1 MQSSGKATVTI
12 VSIGPEQAG
21 QRLDN
26 FLFRSLK
33 GVPKSRI
40 YRMLREGEVRVS
52 GRRSKPEYKLL
63 EGDEV
68 RIPPVRV
75 AEKAET
81 PPPPRITRSLLDRLI
96 YRDDSLLVIDKPAGQ
111 AVHGGSGVSLG
122 IIEQLRLELPEARF
136 LELAHRL
143 DKETSGVLMLAL
155 KRSAL
160 VELHRMLREG
170 ETKKTYLTLA
180 VGDWR
185 DPVRHVKLA
194 LHKYLT
200 NEGER
205 RVVVDEEGQH
215 AHTIFR
221 LVRKSGEFSLL
232 EAELKTGRTHQIRVH
247 LAALQHPIA
256 GDEKYGDFELNRALR
271 KRGLKRMFL
280 HAARLEMRHPL
291 TGAPLKLEAG
301 LPDDLSGFLDALA
314 VTPILPC
321 KSVK

>member
-1 MQSSGKATVTI
+1 MQSSGKATVTK
-12 VSIGPEQAG
+12 VKIGPEQSG

-26 FLFRSLK
+26 FLFRCLK

-52 GRRSKPEYKLL
+52 GHRSKPEYKLL

-75 AEKAET
+75 AEKADT
-81 PPPPRITRSLLDRLI
+81 PPPPRITRPLLDRVI

-143 DKETSGVLMLAL
+143 DKETSGVLVLAL

-180 VGDWR
+180 LGDWR

-200 NEGER
+200 DEGER

-221 LVRKSGEFSLL
+221 LARKAGEFSLL

-256 GDEKYGDFELNRALR
+256 GDDKYGDFELNRALK

-291 TGAPLKLEAG
+291 TGTPLKLESA
-301 LPDDLSGFLDALA
+301 LPEDLRGFLDSLG
-314 VTPILPC
+314 
-321 KSVK
+321 